1 VGADNTG
8 TQNFERTVMAH
19 GTFRSVANASDIP
32 QPGNTSV
39 GDLWWV
45 TTTGLLY
52 FIVGDGTAVQLLTS
66 TPVPTLG
73 PQGLP
78 GVQGQQ
84 GEAGPAF
91 PAQMQYSGS
100 WLASPQEY
108 AKATVVSYN
117 GFLYVSLSYLNVSDN
132 TMAPAGNP
140 FWSIIGPVNTTRTSA
155 VVCFIDGA
163 GVPLAAPATHGVFSF
178 PFNGTI
184 TGWSLVSDVPGS
196 AVLDILWASYAN
208 FPGGL
213 ASIVGG
219 NNPSLTAQQKN
230 ENLNVS
236 ALWSPVNFQQGD
248 QLQFILDSSSGV
260 TQLTLTLILSA
271 TN

>member
-1 VGADNTG
+1 
-8 TQNFERTVMAH
+8 MAH
-19 GTFRSVANASDIP
+19 GTFRSVADVSDIP
-32 QPGNTSV
+32 QAGNTTP
-39 GDLWWV
+39 GDCWFV
-45 TTTGLLY
+45 TNTGMVW
-52 FIVGDGTAVQLLTS
+52 FIVGDGTAIQLLAS
-66 TPVPTLG
+66 VPIPTIGPTG
-73 PQGLP
+73 PQGP
-78 GVQGQQ
+78 AGIQGPV
-84 GEAGPAF
+84 GPIFPSLFSFAGTWEPS
-91 PAQMQYSGS
+91 PVVYQMGN
-100 WLASPQEY
+100 
-108 AKATVVSYN
+108 VVTFN
-117 GFLYVSLSYLNVSDN
+117 GFVYAALADLNISDN
-132 TMAPAGNP
+132 TQNPALAGGRI
-140 FWSIIGPVNTTRTSA
+140 WAIVSEVETARTSA

-196 AVLDILWASYAN
+196 AVLDILWASYQN

-248 QLQFILDSSSGV
+248 QLQFILDLSSSV